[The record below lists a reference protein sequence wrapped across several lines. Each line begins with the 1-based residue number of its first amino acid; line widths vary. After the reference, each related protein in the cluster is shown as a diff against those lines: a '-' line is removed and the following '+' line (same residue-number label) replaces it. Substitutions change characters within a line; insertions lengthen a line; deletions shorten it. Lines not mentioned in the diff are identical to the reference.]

1 MKKQLTIFLV
11 LFLMFAATAQVQVTS
26 GKVQR
31 FENFKSKLIDARNID
46 VWLPDGYSEKEKYA
60 VLYMHDGQALYDAQS
75 TWNKQ
80 ALEIDEVAGKLI
92 AEGKAQKFIVVGIWN
107 NGAKRHPEYFPQKPF
122 ENLTQI
128 QRDTVTAQLQKA
140 GRTKDIFK
148 PYSDLYLQFFFFFL

>member
-60 VLYMHDGQALYDAQS
+60 VLYMHDGQALYDTQS

-80 ALEIDEVAGKLI
+80 AWEIDEVAGKLDR
-92 AEGKAQKFIVVGIWN
+92 KSVV
-107 NGAKRHPEYFPQKPF
+107 
-122 ENLTQI
+122 
-128 QRDTVTAQLQKA
+128 
-140 GRTKDIFK
+140 
-148 PYSDLYLQFFFFFL
+148 